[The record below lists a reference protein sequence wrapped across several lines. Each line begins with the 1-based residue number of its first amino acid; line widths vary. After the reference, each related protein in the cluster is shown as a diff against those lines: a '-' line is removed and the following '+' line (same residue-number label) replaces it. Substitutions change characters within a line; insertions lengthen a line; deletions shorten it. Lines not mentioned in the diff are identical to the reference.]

1 MCCMSTSCNTSMKRL
16 RGEDIDPNELCVGCR
31 CEHIAS
37 GRQGTVEWVCYQRKK
52 VLIQYDAVNQNP
64 NSEHYGKDDG
74 GLEVR
79 YIKHRRIT

>member
-31 CEHIAS
+31 CEHIDS
-37 GRQGTVEWVCYQRKK
+37 GRQGTVEWVCYERMK
-52 VLIQYDAVNQNP
+52 VLIQHDDLNDNP
-64 NSEHYGKDDG
+64 ISEWYGWKDG
-74 GLEVR
+74 GLELR